1 MNRQEKNQL
10 IDELSD
16 LLRAKSVFYL
26 TDASGLDAET
36 TTELRR
42 ESVKKNLTVRVVKNT
57 LLRKAMERVEE
68 RNFEELYGSLVGQTA
83 LLVGDVGNV
92 PAKLIKDFAKK
103 HEKPV
108 LKAAYVEEACY
119 VGANQLDVLTSIKS
133 KDELLGDIVMLLQS
147 PAKNVLGALQS
158 GGNTI
163 SGLVKA
169 LESRGA

>member
-119 VGANQLDVLTSIKS
+119 VGANHLDVLTSIKS